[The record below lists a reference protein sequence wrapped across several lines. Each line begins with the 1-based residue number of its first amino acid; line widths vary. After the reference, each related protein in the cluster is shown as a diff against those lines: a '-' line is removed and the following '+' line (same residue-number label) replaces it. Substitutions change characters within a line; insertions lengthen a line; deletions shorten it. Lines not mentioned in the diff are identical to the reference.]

1 MCGCWEAWKSHGFCV
16 GSLSACLDGQTPPGK
31 GLCRK
36 QEGKRKGHTPVFIRS
51 QNESVPPLV
60 PRLSGINVK
69 DSWLLSS
76 PVSTFLP
83 GESTSTVLLSAVG
96 SITPSLEPSKLKT
109 LAL

>member
-1 MCGCWEAWKSHGFCV
+1 MAAGKLGNLMAAVWAPRLPAWMGKQH
-16 GSLSACLDGQTPPGK
+16 GK

-36 QEGKRKGHTPVFIRS
+36 QEGNRKGHTPVFVRS

-83 GESTSTVLLSAVG
+83 EEA
-96 SITPSLEPSKLKT
+96 
-109 LAL
+109 LALSCFQLLAQ

>member
-1 MCGCWEAWKSHGFCV
+1 MAAGKLGNLMASVWAPCLPAWMGKHHRE
-16 GSLSACLDGQTPPGK
+16 K